1 MPFTSQGASQQLV
14 PGVYVNVL
22 PPLQALNP
30 YINTTLNGFVGGANW
45 GKPNTPIFVSDGPSI
60 LAAVGN
66 DTIGA
71 GSGGIN
77 VSLVQEALMAL
88 NEDGNSVL
96 VRQTDG
102 TDTAAFIDMLD
113 ASAGVVII
121 LTAAETGSLP
131 NGNPATNTP
140 AAGSRFDLVAPNV
153 YRLSI
158 FFPGQAPIVYPS
170 IPAGAPA
177 GSYSASAFQANVLA
191 QVNGTAPNSTPNPYF
206 IASAG
211 SSVIAP
217 VVGTVYS
224 VPISGS
230 GAGSD
235 GTSGL
240 TFATLIGTDSQT
252 GARTG
257 IYALRGTDAFQ
268 IAICGLTDLSKVAT
282 LSAFCTSEG
291 IALGFAT
298 VPKGTSDSS
307 AVGLRQTNAVVYGN
321 IVLVKDFVYTYDSIF
336 QTYRYVSPIGKA
348 MGIVGLCPPYVSP
361 INMPWNITGN
371 TAANVLST
379 EQTPLG
385 PRSTDEIAYLIT
397 NGFICIT
404 NQMPINNDSYGIAW
418 DVTSTG
424 APNANNGAGFFIP
437 VERMNVFL
445 AQAFNDIGGG
455 LVGGNQSIA
464 PNDDFRETA
473 FAAYNNFLTNLQPP
487 GGQNQIDGFEVT
499 CDLTNNTLQTIAAG
513 ICYVKILVRYLGV
526 VRILYVTLQGGTNVI
541 VSNTAPQLNIAA

>member
-1 MPFTSQGASQQLV
+1 MPFTSQSASQQLV

-30 YINTTLNGFVGGANW
+30 YINTTLNGFIGAANY
-45 GKPNTPIFVSDGPSI
+45 GVVNTPVFVGNGAGI
-60 LAAVGN
+60 LAAFGN

-102 TDTAAFIDMLD
+102 TDTAAYIDMLD
-113 ASAGVVII
+113 ASAGVV
-121 LTAAETGSLP
+121 LVFTLAETGSLP

-140 AAGSRFDLVAPNV
+140 AASARIDLVGPNS
-153 YRLSI
+153 YRISL
-158 FFPGQAPIVYPS
+158 FFPGA
-170 IPAGAPA
+170 APA
-177 GSYSASAFQANVLA
+177 VYNNIFGGNPYTAATFRANA
-191 QVNGTAPNSTPNPYF
+191 IAAVNGTAPNTTPNPNF
-206 IASAG
+206 ICSAG
-211 SSVIAP
+211 SSTLVP
-217 VVGTVYS
+217 VLATLTS
-224 VPISGS
+224 VPSS
-230 GAGSD
+230 GAGAGTD

-240 TFATLIGTDSQT
+240 TFSTLLGVDSST
-252 GARTG
+252 GSRTG
-257 IYALRGTDAFQ
+257 MYALRGTNAFQ
-268 IAICGLTDLSKVAT
+268 MAICGLTDLSKVAT
-282 LSAFCTSEG
+282 VSAFCTSEG

-298 VPKGTSDSS
+298 VPKGTTDST
-307 AVGLRQTNAVVYGN
+307 AVGLRQTNTVIYGN

-336 QTYRYVSPIGKA
+336 QTYRYVSPLGKA
-348 MGIVGLCPPYVSP
+348 MGIIGLCPPYASP
-361 INMPWNITGN
+361 INQPWNTTAN

-379 EQTPLG
+379 EQAPLG

-404 NQMPINNDSYGIAW
+404 NQMPINNGAYGIGW

-424 APNANNGAGFFIP
+424 DPNANNGAGYYIP
-437 VERMNVFL
+437 VERMNIFL

-464 PNDDFRETA
+464 PNDDFRATVK
-473 FAAYNNFLTNLQPP
+473 AAYNNFLTNLQPP
-487 GGQNQIDGFEVT
+487 GGPNQIDSFEVT
-499 CDLTNNTLQTIAAG
+499 CDLTNNTLATIAAG
-513 ICYVKILVRYLGV
+513 ICYVAILVRYLGV
-526 VRILYVTLQGGTNVI
+526 VRILYVTLQGGTNVV
-541 VSNTAPQLNIAA
+541 VSNTQPQLLAA